1 MRHPSGEHD
10 VPSVRLR
17 REATDSSDESVFLDV
32 FANNGTEVVVLEKTV
47 TNNGT
52 DFYLVVVKDG
62 RSREKG
68 FVKSEYIVRRE
79 REVHEEEG
87 ASDGESDSESEQ
99 EETDGA
105 ESEPEFLVE
114 EIVGHRRGKGGRWEF
129 EVKWEGEWPSTW
141 EPRSNLGANL
151 VLRAYL
157 ATHPLK

>member
-1 MRHPSGEHD
+1 
-10 VPSVRLR
+10 
-17 REATDSSDESVFLDV
+17 
-32 FANNGTEVVVLEKTV
+32 VL
-47 TNNGT
+47 
-52 DFYLVVVKDG
+52 VKDG

-79 REVHEEEG
+79 REVLEEEG
-87 ASDGESDSESEQ
+87 ASDGESEQ

-114 EIVGHRRGKGGRWEF
+114 EIVGHRRGKGGRGEF